1 MRRIVTG
8 EGPDGRSMSVS
19 EGPPP
24 RSVALRRRGDMTI
37 EVLWEVA
44 MPPQSPAAGGDADE
58 HFPFEPPPGV
68 ARFGLLTIP
77 PDSRVDRSSAAAV
90 EAITAEIGQKI
101 PGLLA
106 ALDPARGAGMH
117 ATATVD
123 FCVVVSGRVI
133 LGLEDGQVELGPGDC
148 VVQRGTWHAWRN
160 PWEEPCV
167 LAFTMLR
174 TGPGSPAG

>member
-68 ARFGLLTIP
+68 ARFGLLTVP
-77 PDSRVDRSSAAAV
+77 PDSRGDRSPT
-90 EAITAEIGQKI
+90 ITSWRSTKTPAPFDRWLRPSSTSQPNTRTKI
-101 PGLLA
+101 
-106 ALDPARGAGMH
+106 RY
-117 ATATVD
+117 
-123 FCVVVSGRVI
+123 SR
-133 LGLEDGQVELGPGDC
+133 
-148 VVQRGTWHAWRN
+148 
-160 PWEEPCV
+160 
-167 LAFTMLR
+167 R
-174 TGPGSPAG
+174 TGTNRDHAAT